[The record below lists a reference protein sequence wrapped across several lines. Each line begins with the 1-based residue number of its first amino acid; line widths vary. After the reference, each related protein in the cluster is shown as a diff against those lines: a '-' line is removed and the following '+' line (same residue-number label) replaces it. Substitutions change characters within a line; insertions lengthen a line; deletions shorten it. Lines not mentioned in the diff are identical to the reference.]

1 MDDFYKGIKYHQWLF
16 RENQS
21 RSAAREGFTFFSL
34 PWIFVIKCHE
44 WNSQIMTIYCKVG
57 DNKANLIICA
67 RNKTEKQNGR
77 KCPYT
82 LCNKTA
88 KINGADFKENHLSK

>member
-1 MDDFYKGIKYHQWLF
+1 
-16 RENQS
+16 
-21 RSAAREGFTFFSL
+21 
-34 PWIFVIKCHE
+34 
-44 WNSQIMTIYCKVG
+44 MTIYCKVG